1 MKVLI
6 LGGSGMV
13 GHALIKNLSVK
24 YEVFSILRQR
34 KDLESTKFFK
44 KILEKNKCIFLDDI
58 NQHKK
63 LDEVVKKISPDILI
77 NCIGVIK
84 QRGDVN
90 NILNMIKI
98 NALLPHILNEICFKN
113 KVKLIHLSTDC
124 VFSGKKGYYKE
135 SDNPDP
141 VDKYGASKLLGEIVE
156 GDALTIRTSFI
167 GPELFNKKSL
177 FEWIK
182 SQKDGE
188 IDGFDK
194 AIYSG
199 LTTYAFA
206 KVIEQIIDKHLQ
218 LNGIWQVSSDPISKF
233 DLIVLINL
241 IFKLNI
247 KINRNSSFE
256 CDRSLNS
263 SAFKNKTN
271 ILIPSWKEM
280 INNLY
285 EGKNEVVK
293 K

>member
-13 GHALIKNLSVK
+13 GHALIKNLSDK

-34 KDLESTKFFK
+34 TDLESTEFFK
-44 KILEKNKCIFLDDI
+44 NILEKNRCIFLDDI
-58 NQHKK
+58 NQHRK
-63 LDEVVKKISPDILI
+63 LSDVIKKISPDILI

-84 QRGDVN
+84 QRGDVK

-124 VFSGKKGYYKE
+124 VFSGNKGYYKE

-188 IDGFDK
+188 IDGFEN

-206 KVIEQIIDKHLQ
+206 NVVEQIINQHQD
-218 LNGIWQVSSDPISKF
+218 LNGLWQISSDPISKF
-233 DLIVLINL
+233 DLIALINV

-247 KINRNSSFE
+247 KINRNSSFQ

-263 SAFKNKTN
+263 SEFRNKTK
-271 ILIPSWKEM
+271 IMVPSWEEM
-280 INNLY
+280 INDLY
-285 EGKNEVVK
+285 EGKN
-293 K
+293 

>member
-13 GHALIKNLSVK
+13 GHALIKNLSDK

-34 KDLESTKFFK
+34 TDLESTEFFK
-44 KILEKNKCIFLDDI
+44 NILEKNRCIFLDDI
-58 NQHKK
+58 NQHRK
-63 LDEVVKKISPDILI
+63 LSDVIKKISPDILI

-84 QRGDVN
+84 QRGDVK

-124 VFSGKKGYYKE
+124 VFSGNKGYYKE

-141 VDKYGASKLLGEIVE
+141 VDKYGASKLLGEIIE

-206 KVIEQIIDKHLQ
+206 KVVEQIIDKHLQ

-233 DLIVLINL
+233 DLILLINL

-247 KINRNSSFE
+247 KITRNSSFE

>member
-13 GHALIKNLSVK
+13 GHALIKNLSDK
-24 YEVFSILRQR
+24 YEVYSILRQR
-34 KDLESTKFFK
+34 TDLESTEFFK
-44 KILEKNKCIFLDDI
+44 NILEKNRCIFLDDI
-58 NQHKK
+58 NQHRK
-63 LDEVVKKISPDILI
+63 LSDVIKKISPDILI

-84 QRGDVN
+84 QRGDVK

-98 NALLPHILNEICFKN
+98 NALLPHTLNEICFKN

-124 VFSGKKGYYKE
+124 VFSGNKGYYKE

-141 VDKYGASKLLGEIVE
+141 VDKYGASKLLGEIIE

-182 SQKDGE
+182 SQKDSE
-188 IDGFDK
+188 IDGFEN

-206 KVIEQIIDKHLQ
+206 NIVEQIIDQHQ
-218 LNGIWQVSSDPISKF
+218 DLNGLWQISSDPISKF
-233 DLIVLINL
+233 DLIALINV

-247 KINRNSSFE
+247 KINRNSSFQ

-263 SAFKNKTN
+263 SKFKNKTK
-271 ILIPSWKEM
+271 IMVPSWKEM
-280 INNLY
+280 INDLY
-285 EGKNEVVK
+285 KGKN
-293 K
+293 